1 MTKRSNDKK
10 VEWQEGRMT
19 KRSNDKKVK
28 WQEDQMSE
36 GWITKRPKKE
46 KTTQGVEKWEGG
58 RGMWAMKSAE

>member
-1 MTKRSNDKK
+1 MT
-10 VEWQEGRMT
+10 G
-19 KRSNDKKVK
+19 RSNDKKVK